1 MQAAYY
7 DRTGPASEV
16 LRVDD
21 LPDPVPGP
29 GEVSVRLRWSGI
41 NPSDVKSRSGA
52 RGPEMPFP
60 RVVPHSDGMG
70 VIEAVGPGV
79 PASRIGHRV
88 WLWNAA
94 WGRASGTAAQR
105 IALPAEQAVALPDEA
120 ADDVGACLG
129 IPALTALHAV
139 LTDGGVVGQRV
150 LVAGGAGAVGH
161 YAVQFARLLGARQV
175 LATASTDAKQR
186 LAAQAG
192 ATTVVDYRA
201 SDAAQR
207 LREATQGEG
216 IDRIIEVDLAANAA
230 LNLAVMRP
238 GALWVVYGN
247 GGRQFTLPFFP
258 MISSRALLRFF
269 IVYDLCAID
278 RGRAVDQLTEW
289 LRRGALQHNIGLRL
303 ELASIAQ
310 AHDAVE
316 SGQAGGNVLLRV
328 G

>member
-1 MQAAYY
+1 M
-7 DRTGPASEV
+7 E
-16 LRVDD
+16 
-21 LPDPVPGP
+21 
-29 GEVSVRLRWSGI
+29 
-41 NPSDVKSRSGA
+41 
-52 RGPEMPFP
+52 
-60 RVVPHSDGMG
+60 
-70 VIEAVGPGV
+70 
-79 PASRIGHRV
+79 
-88 WLWNAA
+88 
-94 WGRASGTAAQR
+94 
-105 IALPAEQAVALPDEA
+105 
-120 ADDVGACLG
+120 
-129 IPALTALHAV
+129 
-139 LTDGGVVGQRV
+139 
-150 LVAGGAGAVGH
+150 
-161 YAVQFARLLGARQV
+161 FARLLGARQV